1 MTFTLTVM
9 THRALGAAAARG
21 ATHNDSSSDDWTK
34 DTEELPPPLPRR
46 PRRAR
51 DHPGLRTDCAFVIGQ
66 RRARA
71 RARVR
76 VFCVSGGDFFT
87 SCARFAGRVI
97 AYH

>member
-34 DTEELPPPLPRR
+34 DTEEFPPPLPRR

-51 DHPGLRTDCAFVIGQ
+51 DHPGLRTDCAFVISVSVE
-66 RRARA
+66 
-71 RARVR
+71 RVLER
-76 VFCVSGGDFFT
+76 VSVCSV
-87 SCARFAGRVI
+87 
-97 AYH
+97 